1 VALRRLVDAVQP
13 SDRGSAVAAGLAL
26 LGLGPGL
33 TPSGDDALVGFLGA
47 WRWLSP
53 RALDDDIRRAML
65 GALVDRA
72 PSGTTSVSAEFFHHL
87 FHGRVSEP
95 LLQLFEA
102 LIAGTQHDVQRAAD
116 RIAAWGASSGLDT
129 LSGVHALLLAAR
141 MAQLHVAPDKEE
153 AAWD

>member
-1 VALRRLVDAVQP
+1 VDAVQR
-13 SDRGSAVAAGLAL
+13 SDRGSAVAAGLSL

-53 RALDDDIRRAML
+53 RALDDDIRSAML

-72 PSGTTSVSAEFFHHL
+72 PSGTTPVSAEFFHHL
-87 FHGRVSEP
+87 LHDRVSEP
-95 LLQLFEA
+95 LVQLFEA
-102 LIAGTQHDVQRAAD
+102 LIAGPRHDIQRAAD

-129 LSGVHALLLAAR
+129 LAGVHALLLAAG
-141 MAQLHVAPDKEE
+141 AAPLRSAPGKER